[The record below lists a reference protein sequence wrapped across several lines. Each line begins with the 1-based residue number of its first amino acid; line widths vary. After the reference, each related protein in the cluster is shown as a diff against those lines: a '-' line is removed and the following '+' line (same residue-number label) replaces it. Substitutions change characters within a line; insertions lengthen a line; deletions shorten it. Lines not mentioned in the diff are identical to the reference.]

1 MNKNI
6 TLSVPEPMLK
16 AVRRIAVEHD
26 TTVSGVV
33 RGLFT
38 YLSEGGKP
46 VMETI
51 SQKERLR
58 RLDAIWKVVDRDKA
72 RVGKRVTRAMAYED

>member
-16 AVRRIAVEHD
+16 TVRRIAVEHD
-26 TTVSGVV
+26 TTVSGMV
-33 RGLFT
+33 RHFFT

-46 VMETI
+46 VTEAI
-51 SQKERLR
+51 SHQERLR
-58 RLDAIWKVVDRDKA
+58 RLDAIWKVVDRENA
-72 RVGKRVTRAMAYED
+72 RVGKGVTRAMAYDC